1 LPAKEYNNNR
11 EFYMTYLPFARHA
24 GAAGLAALLMGAAPV
39 ALFAETPADTLVIA
53 EAIDDIV
60 SLDPGEAYEF
70 SGLDLINNTYDGL
83 VEINPTTLEMEPGLA
98 ESWSVGEDGMTYTF
112 KMKAG
117 ITFSSGN
124 PVTADAAAWSLQR
137 AVKINKTPAF
147 ILNQFGWSAENVDS
161 MITASGDTLT
171 LKVDKPY
178 APTFLYNC
186 LTAGVAS
193 ILDAEVVKT
202 HDVDGDMGGVWLN
215 SNSAGSG
222 AYTLKSFKPN
232 EGYILEMRPGYWR
245 GDAKLAKIFMMHVP
259 EAATER
265 LQLEKGDIDIART
278 LTPVELE
285 GMAANADVKIQKDVG
300 GQVYYLS
307 FNQKNENYKNAKFLD
322 AMRWAVDYQG
332 MADTIM
338 KGTVIPHQSFL
349 PKGYLGALDD
359 LPYSLDI
366 EKAKALL
373 AESGIAAPT
382 VKLSVRNSADRM
394 DVAQS
399 IQNTFGQAG
408 ITVELDVGEGA
419 DQLKAY
425 RARLHDA
432 TLQTWGPDY
441 PDPNTNSSTFAENP
455 DNSDEANNTGYLA
468 WRNAYDPGAMTAESQ
483 AAVLERDPAKRVAMY
498 AALQMK
504 HRETSPFIVMF
515 QQARNTGVRATV
527 QNFYTGGAVDAA
539 AYWLVTK

>member
-1 LPAKEYNNNR
+1 
-11 EFYMTYLPFARHA
+11 MTFLPFVRKA
-24 GAAGLAALLMGAAPV
+24 GVASVAALLLGAAPT

-53 EAIDDIV
+53 NAIDDIV

-70 SGLDLINNTYDGL
+70 SGLDLINNVYDGL
-83 VEINPTTLEMEPGLA
+83 VELNPTTLAMEPGLA
-98 ESWSVGEDGMTYTF
+98 ESWSVAEDGLTYTF

-117 ITFSSGN
+117 LTFSSGN
-124 PVTADAAAWSLQR
+124 PVTAEAAAWSLQR

-147 ILNQFGWSAENVDS
+147 ILNQFGWSAENVDT
-161 MITASGDTLT
+161 MITGAGDTLT
-171 LKVDKPY
+171 MTVDKPY

-193 ILDAEVVKT
+193 IVDAEVLKT
-202 HDVDGDMGGVWLN
+202 HDVGGDMGGVWLN
-215 SNSAGSG
+215 SNSAGTG
-222 AYTLKSFKPN
+222 AYVIKSYKPN
-232 EGYILEMRPGYWR
+232 EGYVLEMRPGYWR
-245 GDAKLAKIFMMHVP
+245 GDAKIAKIFMMHVP

-265 LQLEKGDIDIART
+265 LQLEKGDIDVART

-285 GMAANADVKIQKDVG
+285 GMAGNADINIQQDVG
-300 GQVYYLS
+300 GQIYYLA
-307 FNQKNENYKNAKFLD
+307 FNQKVEQYKNAKFLD

-349 PKGYLGALDD
+349 PQGYLGALTD

-366 EKAKALL
+366 ERAKALV
-373 AESGIAAPT
+373 AESGVAAPK
-382 VKLSVRNSADRM
+382 VALSVRNSADRM

-399 IQNTFGQAG
+399 LQNTFGLAG
-408 ITVELDVGEGA
+408 ITVDLKVGEGA
-419 DQLKAY
+419 EQLKEY
-425 RARLHDA
+425 RARQHDA

-455 DNSDEANNTGYLA
+455 DNSDEAGNTGYLA
-468 WRNAYDPGAMTAESQ
+468 WRNAYDPGEMTAQSQ
-483 AAVLERDPAKRVAMY
+483 AAVLERDPAKRVEMY
-498 AALQMK
+498 VALQIK

-515 QQARNTGVRATV
+515 QQARNTALRSNV

>member
-1 LPAKEYNNNR
+1 
-11 EFYMTYLPFARHA
+11 MTFLPFARKA
-24 GAAGLAALLMGAAPV
+24 GVASVAALLLGVAPG
-39 ALFAETPADTLVIA
+39 ALFAATPADTLVIA

-70 SGLDLINNTYDGL
+70 SGLDLVNNTYDGL

-98 ESWSVGEDGMTYTF
+98 ESWSVAEDGLTYTF

-117 ITFSSGN
+117 ITFASGN
-124 PVTADAAAWSLQR
+124 PVTAEAAAWSLQR

-147 ILNQFGWSAENVDS
+147 ILNQFGWTAETVDS
-161 MITASGDTLT
+161 MITGAGDTLT
-171 LKVDKPY
+171 MKVDKPY

-193 ILDAEVVKT
+193 IVDAETVKT
-202 HDVDGDMGGVWLN
+202 HDVDGDMGNAWLHEN
-215 SNSAGSG
+215 TAGSG
-222 AYTLKSFKPN
+222 AYVLKSFKPN
-232 EGYILEMRPGYWR
+232 EGYVLEMRPGYWR
-245 GDAKLAKIFMMHVP
+245 GDAKMARIFMRHVP

-265 LQLEKGDIDIART
+265 LQLEKGDVDIART
-278 LTPVELE
+278 LTPVELD
-285 GMAANADVKIQKDVG
+285 GMAGNADVTIQKDVG
-300 GQVYYLS
+300 GQIYYLA
-307 FNQKNENYKNAKFLD
+307 FNQKNAQYKNAKLLD

-349 PKGYLGALDD
+349 PQGYLGALDD

-366 EKAKALL
+366 EKAKALV
-373 AESGIAAPT
+373 AESGIASPQ
-382 VKLSVRNSADRM
+382 VKLSVRNAADRM

-408 ITVELDVGEGA
+408 ITVTLDVGEGA

-455 DNSDEANNTGYLA
+455 DNSDEAGNTGYLA
-468 WRNAYDPGAMTAESQ
+468 WRNAYDPGEMTAESR

-498 AALQMK
+498 AALQIK

-515 QQARNTGVRATV
+515 QQARNTGLRSNV
-527 QNFYTGGAVDAA
+527 QGFYTGGAVDAV

>member
-1 LPAKEYNNNR
+1 MIHQPMLR
-11 EFYMTYLPFARHA
+11 RV
-24 GAAGLAALLMGAAPV
+24 GAVAIAALMLGTAPA

-53 EAIDDIV
+53 SAIDDIV
-60 SLDPGEAYEF
+60 SLDPHEAYEF
-70 SGLDLINNTYDGL
+70 SGLDLVNNTYDGL
-83 VEINPTTLEMEPGLA
+83 VEINPETLQLEPGLA
-98 ESWSVGEDGMTYTF
+98 ESWTVAEDGMTYTF

-124 PVTADAAAWSLQR
+124 PVRAEDAAYSLQR
-137 AVKINKTPAF
+137 AVKLNKTPAF
-147 ILNQFGWSAENVDS
+147 ILNQFGWTAETVDS
-161 MITASGDTLT
+161 MISGAGDTLT
-171 LKVDKPY
+171 IKVDKPY

-193 ILDAEVVKT
+193 IVDAETVKT
-202 HDVDGDMGGVWLN
+202 HEVVTDGVSDMGNEWLKT
-215 SNSAGSG
+215 NSAGTG
-222 AYTLKSFKPN
+222 AYILKSFKAN
-232 EGYILEMRPGYWR
+232 EGYVLEARPGYWR
-245 GDAKLAKIFMMHVP
+245 GDAKIAKIFMQHVP

-265 LQLEKGDIDIART
+265 LQLEKGDVDIARSM
-278 LTPVELE
+278 TPTDVAGLE
-285 GMAANADVKIQKDVG
+285 GNADVAIQSDVG

-322 AMRWAVDYQG
+322 AMRWAIDYQG

-338 KGTVIPHQSFL
+338 KGAVIPHQAFL
-349 PKGYLGALDD
+349 PQGYLGALDD

-373 AESGIAAPT
+373 AESGITDPKVT
-382 VKLSVRNSADRM
+382 LSVRNSADRM

-408 ITVELDVGEGA
+408 ITVELKTGEGA
-419 DQLKAY
+419 EQLKEY

-455 DNSDEANNTGYLA
+455 DNSDEAGNTGYLA
-468 WRNAYDPGAMTAESQ
+468 WRNAYDPGEMTAESK
-483 AAVLERDPAKRVAMY
+483 AAVLEQDPAKRVEMY
-498 AALQMK
+498 AALQQK
-504 HRETSPFIVMF
+504 HRQTSPFIVMF
-515 QQARNTGVRATV
+515 QQARQTGVRANV
-527 QNFYTGGAVDAA
+527 KGFYTGGAVDAA
-539 AYWLVTK
+539 AYWLATK

>member
-1 LPAKEYNNNR
+1 
-11 EFYMTYLPFARHA
+11 MTFLPFVRKA
-24 GAAGLAALLMGAAPV
+24 GVASVAALLLGAAPT

-53 EAIDDIV
+53 NAIDDIV

-70 SGLDLINNTYDGL
+70 SGLDLINNVYDGL
-83 VEINPTTLEMEPGLA
+83 VELNPTTLEMEPGLA
-98 ESWSVGEDGMTYTF
+98 ESWSVAEDGLTYTF

-117 ITFSSGN
+117 LTFSSGN
-124 PVTADAAAWSLQR
+124 PVTAEAAAWSLQR

-161 MITASGDTLT
+161 MITGSGDTLT
-171 LKVDKPY
+171 MTVDKPY

-193 ILDAEVVKT
+193 IVDAEVLKT
-202 HDVDGDMGGVWLN
+202 HDVGGDMGGVWLN
-215 SNSAGSG
+215 SNSAGTG
-222 AYTLKSFKPN
+222 AYVIKSYKPN
-232 EGYILEMRPGYWR
+232 EGYVLEMRPGYWR
-245 GDAKLAKIFMMHVP
+245 GDAKIAKIFMMHVP

-265 LQLEKGDIDIART
+265 LQLEKGDIDVART

-285 GMAANADVKIQKDVG
+285 GMAGNADINIQQDVG
-300 GQVYYLS
+300 GQIYYLA
-307 FNQKNENYKNAKFLD
+307 FNQKVEQYKNAKFLD

-349 PKGYLGALDD
+349 PQGYLGALTD

-366 EKAKALL
+366 EKAKALV
-373 AESGIAAPT
+373 AESGVVAPKVT
-382 VKLSVRNSADRM
+382 LSVRNSADRM

-399 IQNTFGQAG
+399 LQNTFGQAG
-408 ITVELDVGEGA
+408 IEVDLKVGEGA
-419 DQLKAY
+419 EQLKEY
-425 RARLHDA
+425 RARQHDA

-455 DNSDEANNTGYLA
+455 DNSDEAGNTGYLA
-468 WRNAYDPGAMTAESQ
+468 WRNAYDPGEMTAQSQ
-483 AAVLERDPAKRVAMY
+483 AAVLERDPAKRVEMY
-498 AALQMK
+498 AALQIK

-515 QQARNTGVRATV
+515 QQARNTALRSNV